1 MKISTKEIANV
12 NISGRMKQLFALIIA
27 ILIGML
33 VGMLV
38 SITVVD
44 AKDFNNEAFNP
55 KKSLV
60 FFALRADD

>member
-12 NISGRMKQLFALIIA
+12 NISGRMKQLFVLIIA
-27 ILIGML
+27 ILI
-33 VGMLV
+33 GMLV

-55 KKSLV
+55 KKSLD